1 MTLKQKAL
9 LQTVSIIFSII
20 FGSIALRLIIYTV
33 SAEVLSYAF
42 VTLFVLLGFKLIY
55 DLVLARLESQETL
68 KNLNEK
74 Q

>member
-20 FGSIALRLIIYTV
+20 FGSIALQLIIYTV